1 MSPLAVSIRDATPG
15 DVATIV
21 EFNRLLALESEN
33 QLLDEPTLRRG
44 VARALESTECCR
56 YFLAES
62 AGRVVG
68 QLMITYEWT
77 DWRDGVF
84 WWLQSV
90 YVERP
95 ARRQGV
101 FLALAEHVKAIA
113 SQTPDVRGLR
123 LYVEQHNHA
132 AQETYRRLGLRPSGH
147 ILYEDDWSGAIRKP

>member
-1 MSPLAVSIRDATPG
+1 MSPLEVSIRNARPD

-21 EFNRLLALESEN
+21 EFNRLLALESEGKS
-33 QLLDEPTLRRG
+33 LHPATLQRG
-44 VARALESTECCR
+44 VARALQATEHCR

-62 AGRVVG
+62 TGRVVG

-90 YVERP
+90 YVDRSG
-95 ARRQGV
+95 RGQGV
-101 FLALAEHVKAIA
+101 FRALVEHVTAIA
-113 SQTPDVRGLR
+113 RQTPDVRGLR

-132 AQETYRRLGLRPSGH
+132 ALAAYRRLGLNPSGH
-147 ILYEDDWSGAIRKP
+147 VLYEHDWSAASGQP